1 MNVID
6 CCSSR
11 IEAKCEN
18 DLLMMMSVDE
28 IENLNKYNLL

>member
-18 DLLMMMSVDE
+18 DLLMLSADE